1 MFLIISRLIQWVT
14 YLPFLCNSFSIHYW
28 VFFFP
33 VYGGLMKFFC
43 FVTLLNFIKLHIS
56 TFLFLSHFTFQFP
69 LVNRTEANS
78 SALNI
83 GVCFRFC
90 TLSYVIVLLLGL
102 LLCVLPV
109 VDLRTLWR
117 WGLKVPA
124 HIKKIPDPS
133 WPHKMA
139 DTRLPTTPPL
149 LGM

>member
-1 MFLIISRLIQWVT
+1 M
-14 YLPFLCNSFSIHYW
+14 
-28 VFFFP
+28 FFP

-56 TFLFLSHFTFQFP
+56 TFLFLSLIQIPIHTHELNRSQFF
-69 LVNRTEANS
+69 S
-78 SALNI
+78 SQNCPTLFN

-133 WPHKMA
+133 
-139 DTRLPTTPPL
+139 
-149 LGM
+149 